1 MRMDLVS
8 SNAVR
13 KCEHVGHQLLCSC
26 LRFDNLAHPLTL
38 RKTHGPLRGNPR
50 LTVTQQVRWQAGNT
64 GRQQMGMGENEHPHP
79 LQKKTRNVLLHFI
92 SEKSQ
97 NYCQFCGPS
106 GTSILTG
113 VSEMGYAPNNCCLI
127 GK

>member
-1 MRMDLVS
+1 MRMDLVQPQPS

-13 KCEHVGHQLLCSC
+13 KCEHIGHQLLCAC
-26 LRFDNLAHPLTL
+26 LRFDDLAHPLTL

-50 LTVTQQVRWQAGNT
+50 LTVTQQVRWQAG
-64 GRQQMGMGENEHPHP
+64 RQQMGMGENEHPP
-79 LQKKTRNVLLHFI
+79 KKTTRNVLLHFI

-97 NYCQFCGPS
+97 NDCEFCGPS